1 MNIKIKTYPFM
12 ILSIFILFQGFMNNT
27 PAYSY
32 ESNKNIIYFQDVPM
46 GYLLA
51 EGDFWSVFCDVDNTN
66 KCGMSQFIKTNTD
79 DNELSVLVRIN
90 KRNNENYMSVIIAN
104 IIDIE
109 SLEDR
114 LVILTNSKG
123 MNFELNKER
132 CLKNN
137 CEYKI
142 SMPQELIDK
151 LIEEDKFI
159 IGIKNIKNNYAIGL
173 LVNLMGFQEMYK
185 LL

>member
-1 MNIKIKTYPFM
+1 
-12 ILSIFILFQGFMNNT
+12 
-27 PAYSY
+27 
-32 ESNKNIIYFQDVPM
+32 
-46 GYLLA
+46 
-51 EGDFWSVFCDVDNTN
+51 
-66 KCGMSQFIKTNTD
+66 MSQFIKTNTD
-79 DNELSVLVRIN
+79 DNELSVLVSIN